1 MTTDPGLAS
10 LRDLYELVRG
20 IRDIPAEQVKFLT
33 VPRRPY
39 AADPNRDELVQPD
52 ADRLFEQLRTDR
64 PLTVTPPTAE
74 TERLRETARAA
85 EPEASAPPSGTGSAP
100 APVPTFTGT
109 TAGTADCR

>member
-39 AADPNRDELVQPD
+39 AADRNRDELVQP
-52 ADRLFEQLRTDR
+52 AATQLFERLRTDR

-74 TERLRETARAA
+74 TEQSRKTARAA
-85 EPEASAPPSGTGSAP
+85 ESEAAAPPSGTGSTP
-100 APVPTFTGT
+100 TPVPTFTGT